1 MAYKFQYGDAVY
13 SGSLNIETNLT
24 GSKVSLG
31 TANSAASVA
40 RGTLDL
46 SDADGASYGI
56 KLGGTLVTA
65 DASELNKLDGVTAT
79 TAELNYVD
87 VTAGTAT
94 ASKAVVLDGSKNIA
108 TLGTVGCGAITST
121 GASSLGSISSV
132 GAITSTGV
140 LSSSAQISGSSF
152 WGDGSGLT
160 GISSDNVDVTDTT
173 SDLNYQLVAVSGSGD
188 GVTLVTMDTAA
199 QRVTINGSSGKMIL
213 DGPGIQ
219 IGAADITEAEF
230 EFLDGATA
238 GSVVN
243 SKAVV
248 YSAAGK
254 VQGTTF
260 LGPDDV
266 TIGGATV
273 NDMITIASDEVTF
286 KDGNYKVNVASH
298 DGASYGLELAGTLVT
313 STAAELN
320 LVDGSGAGS
329 VVNSKAV
336 IYDAGG
342 YVNAT
347 QLSSS
352 FGITGSA
359 LTLAGTAVTSTAA
372 ELNLVDGS
380 SAGTVVNSKAVI
392 YSAAGVVQGTDFKGP
407 DGFDIGNASVT
418 DMIKLNAAE
427 VVFKD
432 GNLTV
437 DIASAD
443 AASYGLKLAGTL
455 ITSTAA
461 ELNLID
467 GSSAGAVVNS
477 KVPVYDGG
485 GHLNATQLSSSFG
498 ISGSALTL
506 GGTAVGSSASD
517 LNLAQGM
524 AQSTGTAVASA
535 FVALD
540 EDKSVTGVS
549 NLTASFFSGDG
560 SGLSNITA
568 DANGSDTQVQFNQN
582 GEFAGDSGLLY
593 NGSGSLDLAEADG
606 SGIGL
611 KLAGTLVTA
620 TAAELNYVDIA
631 TLGTAASSKALTIKG
646 DSTWTVAGMTCADL
660 GTVTTIDINGGTIDG
675 TTIGVASAA
684 VVTASY
690 LAVNGNVDL
699 GNGSDVINLGSGGSD
714 YLFFNAMAN
723 FEAGAAYNL
732 QSITSNDT
740 LASGDFYNIVSGS
753 DDVTVTLPNV
763 NNIDDG
769 TMFHVKRAYGM
780 EHDVTIASGSGQNSI
795 DGEALVVLESDL
807 AAISL
812 LWDSNAGVWHIF

>member
-1 MAYKFQYGDAVY
+1 MAYKFQRGDATY
-13 SGSLNIETNLT
+13 SGSLTIDE
-24 GSKVSLG
+24 
-31 TANSAASVA
+31 
-40 RGTLDL
+40 DL
-46 SDADGASYGI
+46 SVTEAITGTTSITAGTSFIIGSAD
-56 KLGGTLVTA
+56 
-65 DASELNKLDGVTAT
+65 LNETDMEKLDGIT
-79 TAELNYVD
+79 NG
-87 VTAGTAT
+87 TAG
-94 ASKAVVLDGSKNIA
+94 ASKAIVLDADKGITGIS
-108 TLGTVGCGAITST
+108 TLT
-121 GASSLGSISSV
+121 ASY
-132 GAITSTGV
+132 
-140 LSSSAQISGSSF
+140 F
-152 WGDGSGLT
+152 KGDGSALT
-160 GISSDNVDVTDTT
+160 GISSDNVDVANTT
-173 SDLNYQLVAVSGSGD
+173 SDLNYQLVAVTASGD
-188 GVTLVTMDTAA
+188 GVSLVTMNTAA

-219 IGAADITEAEF
+219 IGAADVTEAEF
-230 EFLDGATA
+230 EFLDGASA

-273 NDMITIASDEVTF
+273 NDFITIGAAEVEF
-286 KDGNYKVNVASH
+286 KDGNYKVNIASH

-461 ELNLID
+461 ELNLVD
-467 GSSAGAVVNS
+467 GSSAGTVVNS
-477 KVPVYDGG
+477 KVPVYSAG
-485 GHLNATQLSSSFG
+485 GHLNGTQLSSSFG

-506 GGTAVGSSASD
+506 GGTAVGASAND

-524 AQSTGTAVASA
+524 AQSTGTAIASA
-535 FVALD
+535 FIALD
-540 EDKSVTGVS
+540 EHKSVTGIN

-568 DANGSDTQVQFNQN
+568 DANGSDKQVQFNQN
-582 GEFAGDSGLLY
+582 GEFKGDSGLTY
-593 NGSGSLDLAEADG
+593 DGSGSLDLVEADA
-606 SGIGL
+606 SSIGL

-631 TLGTAASSKALTIKG
+631 TLGTAAASKALTIKG
-646 DSTWTVAGMTCADL
+646 DSTWTVAGMTCADI
-660 GTVTTIDINGGTIDG
+660 GTVTTIDLNGGTIDG
-675 TTIGVASAA
+675 ATIGVSSAA

-699 GNGSDVINLGSGGSD
+699 GNGSDVVNV
-714 YLFFNAMAN
+714 NARLDFGEGASAN
-723 FEAGAAYNL
+723 M
-732 QSITSNDT
+732 QHITSNDT
-740 LASGDFYNIVSGS
+740 LAERDFYNIVSGS
-753 DDVTVTLPNV
+753 SAITVTLPGNSGLT
-763 NNIDDG
+763 DG
-769 TMFHVKRAYGM
+769 TIFYIKRGYGM
-780 EHDVTIASGSGQNSI
+780 TNNVTVAVADDNAEML
-795 DGEALVVLESDL
+795 DGDHEIVLESAL
-807 AAISL
+807 AAVQL
-812 LWDSNAGVWHIF
+812 FWDSTAATWHVF

>member
-1 MAYKFQYGDAVY
+1 MAYKFQRGDATY
-13 SGSLNIETNLT
+13 SGSLTIDE
-24 GSKVSLG
+24 
-31 TANSAASVA
+31 
-40 RGTLDL
+40 DL
-46 SDADGASYGI
+46 SVTEAI
-56 KLGGTLVTA
+56 TGTT
-65 DASELNKLDGVTAT
+65 SI
-79 TAELNYVD
+79 
-87 VTAGTAT
+87 TAGTSFIIGSADLNEADMEKIDGIT
-94 ASKAVVLDGSKNIA
+94 NGTAAASKAIVLDADKGITGIS
-108 TLGTVGCGAITST
+108 TLT
-121 GASSLGSISSV
+121 ASY
-132 GAITSTGV
+132 
-140 LSSSAQISGSSF
+140 F
-152 WGDGSGLT
+152 KGDGSALT
-160 GISSDNVDVTDTT
+160 GISSDNVDVADTT
-173 SDLNYQLVAVSGSGD
+173 SDLNYQLVAVTASGD
-188 GVTLVTMDTAA
+188 GVSLVTMNTAA
-199 QRVTINGSSGKMIL
+199 QRVTINGSTGKMIL

-273 NDMITIASDEVTF
+273 NDFITIGSDEVTF

-320 LVDGSGAGS
+320 LVDGSGAGN
-329 VVNSKAV
+329 VVNSKAA

-342 YVNAT
+342 HLNAT

-359 LTLAGTAVTSTAA
+359 LTLGGTAVTSTAA

-407 DGFDIGNASVT
+407 DGFDIGNASVA

-432 GNLTV
+432 GNYTV

-461 ELNLID
+461 ELNLVD
-467 GSSAGAVVNS
+467 GSSAGTVVNS

-506 GGTAVGSSASD
+506 GGTAVGASAND
-517 LNLAQGM
+517 LNLA
-524 AQSTGTAVASA
+524 
-535 FVALD
+535 
-540 EDKSVTGVS
+540 
-549 NLTASFFSGDG
+549 
-560 SGLSNITA
+560 
-568 DANGSDTQVQFNQN
+568 
-582 GEFAGDSGLLY
+582 
-593 NGSGSLDLAEADG
+593 
-606 SGIGL
+606 
-611 KLAGTLVTA
+611 
-620 TAAELNYVDIA
+620 
-631 TLGTAASSKALTIKG
+631 
-646 DSTWTVAGMTCADL
+646 
-660 GTVTTIDINGGTIDG
+660 
-675 TTIGVASAA
+675 
-684 VVTASY
+684 
-690 LAVNGNVDL
+690 
-699 GNGSDVINLGSGGSD
+699 
-714 YLFFNAMAN
+714 
-723 FEAGAAYNL
+723 
-732 QSITSNDT
+732 
-740 LASGDFYNIVSGS
+740 
-753 DDVTVTLPNV
+753 
-763 NNIDDG
+763 
-769 TMFHVKRAYGM
+769 
-780 EHDVTIASGSGQNSI
+780 
-795 DGEALVVLESDL
+795 
-807 AAISL
+807 
-812 LWDSNAGVWHIF
+812 

>member
-87 VTAGTAT
+87 TTAGTAA
-94 ASKAVVLDGSKNIA
+94 ASKAVILDADKSITGISNLTASFFSGNGSGLSN
-108 TLGTVGCGAITST
+108 VSTSP
-121 GASSLGSISSV
+121 AGSDTQV
-132 GAITSTGV
+132 QFNQNG
-140 LSSSAQISGSSF
+140 SSAGDSGLVY
-152 WGDGSGLT
+152 DGSGSL
-160 GISSDNVDVTDTT
+160 
-173 SDLNYQLVAVSGSGD
+173 DLV
-188 GVTLVTMDTAA
+188 
-199 QRVTINGSSGKMIL
+199 
-213 DGPGIQ
+213 
-219 IGAADITEAEF
+219 EF
-230 EFLDGATA
+230 SA
-238 GSVVN
+238 GS
-243 SKAVV
+243 
-248 YSAAGK
+248 
-254 VQGTTF
+254 
-260 LGPDDV
+260 
-266 TIGGATV
+266 IGL
-273 NDMITIASDEVTF
+273 
-286 KDGNYKVNVASH
+286 K
-298 DGASYGLELAGTLVT
+298 LAGTLVT

-320 LVDGSGAGS
+320 LLDTAAAGS

-336 IYDAGG
+336 IYDGG
-342 YVNAT
+342 GHVNAT

-352 FGITGSA
+352 FGIT
-359 LTLAGTAVTSTAA
+359 
-372 ELNLVDGS
+372 
-380 SAGTVVNSKAVI
+380 
-392 YSAAGVVQGTDFKGP
+392 
-407 DGFDIGNASVT
+407 
-418 DMIKLNAAE
+418 
-427 VVFKD
+427 
-432 GNLTV
+432 
-437 DIASAD
+437 
-443 AASYGLKLAGTL
+443 
-455 ITSTAA
+455 
-461 ELNLID
+461 
-467 GSSAGAVVNS
+467 
-477 KVPVYDGG
+477 
-485 GHLNATQLSSSFG
+485 
-498 ISGSALTL
+498 GSALTL

-517 LNLAQGM
+517 LNLPQGM
-524 AQSTGTAVASA
+524 AQSTGTALASA

-540 EDKSVTGVS
+540 ADKSVTGIS

-631 TLGTAASSKALTIKG
+631 SLGTAAASKAL
-646 DSTWTVAGMTCADL
+646 VADASANLDASAITFTDL
-660 GTVTTIDINGGTIDG
+660 GTVTTVDINGGTIDG

-714 YLFFNAMAN
+714 SVYFNGFAS
-723 FEAGAAYNL
+723 FQAGAAYNL

-740 LASGDFYNIVSGS
+740 LAAGDFYNIVSGS

-763 NNIDDG
+763 NNIDNG

-780 EHDVTIASGSGQNSI
+780 EHDVTIASGSGTNSI
-795 DGEALVVLESDL
+795 DGEALVVLESAL
-807 AAISL
+807 AAVSL